1 MARVSANPDFP
12 CPTEGLAAETR
23 RMLAAPRSLTR
34 PLLVLSG
41 WRAPGFPA
49 AAMAA
54 RLRRLVGET
63 DAGRAGAVSFTF
75 CNRIEQGPPKV
86 IRAVDRLWPTDDP
99 AATTEIDVVG
109 ISMGG
114 LIARAAAAGV
124 EGGRRLRIA
133 RLFTLGTPHRGARVA
148 RWLRPDPSVCS
159 MAPGSEFLA
168 TLDRALTAADY
179 ELVCYARLRDSWVGA
194 SNTAPHGRSPI
205 WKPGPPILAH
215 QTIST
220 DRLIRLDIARR
231 LRGEPPLGVRAS
243 APPCE

>member
-1 MARVSANPDFP
+1 
-12 CPTEGLAAETR
+12 
-23 RMLAAPRSLTR
+23 MLAAPGRLVR

-49 AAMAA
+49 AALAA
-54 RLRRLVGET
+54 RLRRLVGES
-63 DAGRAGAVSFTF
+63 DARRAGAVSFTF

-99 AATTEIDVVG
+99 EATTEIDVVG

-114 LIARAAAAGV
+114 LIARAAAAGL
-124 EGGRRLRIA
+124 ETGASGRRLRIA

-148 RWLRPDPSVCS
+148 RWLRPEPSVRS

-168 TLDRALTAADY
+168 ALDRALPAAEY

-205 WKPGPPILAH
+205 WKPGPPLLAH

-231 LRGEPPLGVRAS
+231 LRGEPPFGACAS